1 MNELAL
7 AILLPTAAALAAIPM
22 GARARLLAV
31 PVALLSVVLAI
42 RIALLVPAELA
53 LGGFA
58 PPLGIRLR
66 ADGMAAAFLLMAA
79 AAGGA
84 AALFA
89 HGWYG
94 PGPER
99 RQPFAFWPL
108 FHAGQAAVIALF
120 LLDDL
125 FSLYVALELVT
136 IAGVGLVL
144 LPGGPAAL
152 GAATRYLLFA
162 LGGSLAYLLGTA
174 LLFAAHGTLDIGLL
188 KGVVSAT
195 PAMAVAAGAITLGLL
210 AKSALFPFHAW
221 LPPAH
226 SAAPA
231 PASALLSALVV
242 KGSAYV
248 LLRLWFELFPPLGI
262 DAILLLIGLAGSA
275 GVLWASVLALRQ
287 GQLKRIIAYST
298 VAQLGYLLLALPLAG
313 GSGPAQPWSAGAWSG
328 AMFQALSHGLAK
340 AALFLCAGA
349 MMRAAA
355 SDRLDALDGIGRALP
370 VTSFAFAIAAMSIM
384 GLPPSGGFLAKY
396 LLLTTSFAS
405 GQWWW
410 AIPLMGGGLLAA
422 AYLFRPLERM
432 IRVRPADAPAFR
444 PVPRALEL
452 WPLALALLSLL
463 LGLASLPLFDLL
475 QVGNPRAAT
484 EGLG

>member
-7 AILLPTAAALAAIPM
+7 AILVPMAAALLAIPM
-22 GARARLLAV
+22 GARARLLA
-31 PVALLSVVLAI
+31 PAVALLSLLLAI
-42 RIALLVPAELA
+42 RIALAAPAELM

-79 AAGGA
+79 ATGGA

-89 HGWYG
+89 MSWYG

-99 RQPFAFWPL
+99 REPYGFWPL
-108 FHAGQAAVIALF
+108 FHTGCAAIVALF

-144 LPGGPAAL
+144 LAGGAAAL
-152 GAATRYLLFA
+152 QAATRYLMVA

-174 LLFAAHGTLDIGLL
+174 LIFAGHGTLDLGLL
-188 KGVVSAT
+188 RGEVEAGH
-195 PAMAVAAGAITLGLL
+195 AMAVAAVAITLGLF
-210 AKSALFPFHAW
+210 AKAALFPFHGW

-231 PASALLSALVV
+231 PASAILSALVV
-242 KGSAYV
+242 KGSAYL
-248 LLRLWFELFPPLGI
+248 LLRLWFELFPLLGTES
-262 DAILLLIGLAGSA
+262 ILLMLGLVGSA

-298 VAQLGYLLLALPLAG
+298 VAQIGYLLLALPLAG
-313 GSGPAQPWSAGAWSG
+313 GSGAAQPWSAGAWSG

-340 AALFLCAGA
+340 ASMFLCAGA

-355 SDRLDALDGIGRALP
+355 SDRLEALDGVGKALP
-370 VTSFAFAIAAMSIM
+370 VASFAFAIAALSIM
-384 GLPPSGGFLAKY
+384 GLPPSGGFTAKY

-410 AIPLMGGGLLAA
+410 AIPLLGGGLLAA
-422 AYLFRPLERM
+422 AYVLRPLERLM
-432 IRVRPADAPAFR
+432 RTRPADAPALR
-444 PVPRALEL
+444 PVPRAMEL
-452 WPLALALLSLL
+452 WPLALALLSVL
-463 LGLASLPLFDLL
+463 LGLVSLPLYELL
-475 QVGNPRAAT
+475 QIGNPRTAV